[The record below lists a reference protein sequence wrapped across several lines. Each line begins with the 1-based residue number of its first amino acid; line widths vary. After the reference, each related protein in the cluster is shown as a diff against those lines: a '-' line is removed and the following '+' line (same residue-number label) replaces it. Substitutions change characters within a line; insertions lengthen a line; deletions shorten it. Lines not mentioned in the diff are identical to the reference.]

1 MNVPRLVV
9 AMVLGLAGAIAVPGP
24 AVASC
29 AEQPVDS
36 PYAFVGTVVGL
47 EKEGRVANVVLD
59 DGNKVVVHGSPELG
73 DAVATSVDRRY
84 ALGGRYEFH
93 PINARTPFQDN
104 ACTATRQLA
113 GPATAPVEPAQ
124 DLLPGW
130 LPVDEQTGPIDYA
143 GLGGL
148 AVAAAAAAAAAL
160 IVLGRR
166 AVARRDRAPRRAD
179 PRP

>member
-9 AMVLGLAGAIAVPGP
+9 AMVLGLAGALAVPGP

-130 LPVDEQTGPIDYA
+130 LPVDEQAGPAGYA
-143 GLGGL
+143 GFGGL
-148 AVAAAAAAAAAL
+148 ALAVLAAAATL

-166 AVARRDRAPRRAD
+166 AVARRDRSPRRAI
-179 PRP
+179 PGP

>member
-1 MNVPRLVV
+1 VNVPRLVV
-9 AMVLGLAGAIAVPGP
+9 AMVLGLAWALAVPGP

-47 EKEGRVANVVLD
+47 EKDGRVASVVRDSGDTVL
-59 DGNKVVVHGSPELG
+59 VHGSPELG

-93 PINARTPFQDN
+93 PVNSRSPFEDN

-113 GPATAPVEPAQ
+113 GPTTAPVEPAQ

-130 LPVDEQTGPIDYA
+130 LPVDEQTGPIGYA

-148 AVAAAAAAAAAL
+148 AVVALAAAAAL
-160 IVLGRR
+160 IVLGRG
-166 AVARRDRAPRRAD
+166 VLGRRAYGRRARD
-179 PRP
+179 ITGD